1 MRSDVTRK
9 HLSLEDQKRIIFDRL
24 CLAWEGGDWLPSDVL
39 ACNLSPST
47 AAMQCIDKAT
57 AMAQSQNKKLSFLW
71 GPSGPLR
78 IAFQSSGQTLSSD
91 FCSMVNR
98 MVDDWE
104 DVSRSTM
111 QRQQNLGIEAQRM
124 LDQLSQIQSMSKMST
139 ANVKDPSRSVVF
151 DDRIPGL
158 QIDLNYIKEQI
169 DEACS
174 RKLHDLLYIVIL
186 QFQLRE
192 HDGLFLGD
200 AEGPTNDDRKMRD
213 ASLEPTQT
221 TSTQSQADLI
231 ESEIRKAT
239 QEAKIAEADINKL
252 ESKLQAMTGT
262 VREFV
267 EAQRGI

>member
-1 MRSDVTRK
+1 
-9 HLSLEDQKRIIFDRL
+9 
-24 CLAWEGGDWLPSDVL
+24 
-39 ACNLSPST
+39 
-47 AAMQCIDKAT
+47 
-57 AMAQSQNKKLSFLW
+57 MAQSQNKKLSSLW

-158 QIDLNYIKEQI
+158 QIDLNYIKKQI

-200 AEGPTNDDRKMRD
+200 TEGPTNDDQ
-213 ASLEPTQT
+213 PTQT

-262 VREFV
+262 VHEFV